1 MFIKIKKGKIETP
14 TVKHRV
20 FTPPNFFLGL
30 MRVAAW
36 VFWRD
41 PVKPEPPQPK
51 RPRKPTL
58 GYTVGDIPYELMAV
72 VRISW
77 YRKGMAYEVEEY
89 QIEESDDAD
98 KQFRYVVGT
107 ALRQGA
113 DVCVLTQYQPEAL
126 GVQQ

>member
-1 MFIKIKKGKIETP
+1 MGQ
-14 TVKHRV
+14 

-51 RPRKPTL
+51 RPRKPVL
-58 GYTVGDIPYELMAV
+58 GYTVGDIPYELFAV
-72 VRISW
+72 IRVAW
-77 YRKGMAYEVEEY
+77 YRKGLAYEVEEY
-89 QIEESDDAD
+89 KIEESDDASD
-98 KQFRYVVGT
+98 QFRYIVGT

-113 DVCVLTQYQPEAL
+113 DVCVLTQYEPEAL
-126 GVQQ
+126 GVQE

>member
-1 MFIKIKKGKIETP
+1 MGQ
-14 TVKHRV
+14 

-41 PVKPEPPQPK
+41 PVKSEPLQPK

-58 GYTVGDIPYELMAV
+58 GYTVGDIPYELLAV
-72 VRISW
+72 VRVSW
-77 YRKGMAYEVEEY
+77 FRKGMAYEVEEY
-89 QIEESDDAD
+89 QIEESDDAP
-98 KQFRYVVGT
+98 KQFTYIVGT

-113 DVCVLTQYQPEAL
+113 DVCVLTQYEPEAL

>member
-1 MFIKIKKGKIETP
+1 MGQ
-14 TVKHRV
+14 
-20 FTPPNFFLGL
+20 FTPPNFFVGL

-41 PVKPEPPQPK
+41 PVKSEPPQPK

-58 GYTVGDIPYELMAV
+58 GYTVGDIPYELLAV
-72 VRISW
+72 VRVSW

-89 QIEESDDAD
+89 QIEESDDAP
-98 KQFRYVVGT
+98 KQFAYIVGT
-107 ALRQGA
+107 ALKQGA
-113 DVCVLTQYQPEAL
+113 DVCVLTQYEPEAL